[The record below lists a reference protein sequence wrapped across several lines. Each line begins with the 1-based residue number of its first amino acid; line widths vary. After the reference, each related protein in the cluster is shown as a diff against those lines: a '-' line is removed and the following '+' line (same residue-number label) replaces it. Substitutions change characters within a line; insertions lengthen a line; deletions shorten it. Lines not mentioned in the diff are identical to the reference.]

1 MSHWGLFTN
10 SFGKLLHPVLW
21 VYGLVTIV
29 AGSVP
34 GLVIFFNN
42 QRLFSNPSTLT
53 SQSLLASYTSLLGAI
68 VVLGLIGFVFATF
81 SGAALIHLI
90 NKLEM
95 RERITVGMGLD
106 GGEKI
111 FQLLVVRALLFLP
124 NLLVIGL
131 ALALVWGQ
139 VSSINFTSSR
149 GNPLS
154 GLLGGV
160 CGLGAITFLV
170 SLITS
175 ALSVGAER
183 AIVIE
188 QLSIGKALGLSGQ
201 LLATQIGDFIV
212 IGLIFLGLSFLV
224 GILFACVGQPL
235 LGLMFS
241 TASPTALMSG
251 GLFTNPIMLLSISIG
266 LIGNTLATILGA
278 SVWTLAYRQWR
289 SDRLPA
295 PPRNDFDVEMA

>member
-1 MSHWGLFTN
+1 MSHWGLFSN
-10 SFGKLLHPVLW
+10 SFGKMLHPVLW
-21 VYGLVTIV
+21 VYGLVVIV
-29 AGSVP
+29 AGSAP
-34 GLVIFFNN
+34 GVVVFFNN
-42 QRLFSNPSTLT
+42 QRLFFNPSTIT
-53 SQSLLASYTSLLGAI
+53 PQSILASYTAMLGVI

-81 SGAALIHLI
+81 GGAALIHLI

-111 FQLLVVRALLFLP
+111 FQLLIVRALLFLP

-139 VSSINFTSSR
+139 LSSSSFTSR

-154 GLLGGV
+154 GLFGGV
-160 CGLGAITFLV
+160 CGLMAIAFLI
-170 SLITS
+170 SLLTS

-188 QLSIGKALGLSGQ
+188 KLSIGKALGLSGQ
-201 LLATQIGDFIV
+201 LLATQLGDFIM
-212 IGLIFLGLSFLV
+212 IGLILLGLSFLV

-241 TASPTALMSG
+241 TANPEALLRG
-251 GLFTNPIMLLSISIG
+251 GLFTNPIMLLMFSIS
-266 LIGNTLATILGA
+266 LIGNLLATILVT
-278 SVWTLAYRQWR
+278 SVWTLAYREWR
-289 SDRLPA
+289 ADELPA
-295 PPRNDFDVEMA
+295 LSQNDFDDQMA